1 MDGRRTLT
9 HDKSS
14 HGLWPGELIIPSE
27 LESLGKKVCVD
38 DHGSAFIIL
47 FYNMTLI
54 TAFCP
59 KFTKKYNKQFLKD
72 PVIGKLLP
80 ALE

>member
-38 DHGSAFIIL
+38 DHGSV
-47 FYNMTLI
+47 
-54 TAFCP
+54 
-59 KFTKKYNKQFLKD
+59 FTKAVINFLILVMMATIFD
-72 PVIGKLLP
+72 D
-80 ALE
+80 